1 MLSGV
6 PAFAALAD
14 DTRMQIVE
22 ALAADDR
29 SVSELVDLFPI
40 SQPAISRHLRL
51 LREAGV
57 VTVEPNGKQR
67 IYRLNPVSLTEMSG
81 WAQQLCR
88 TWEARFDA
96 LGDHLDRMK
105 AQEEGDV
112 GGG

>member
-1 MLSGV
+1 MLWVV

-22 ALAADDR
+22 TLAAGER
-29 SVSELVDLFPI
+29 SVNDLVDLFPI

-57 VTVEPNGKQR
+57 VDVVPVGKQR
-67 IYRLNPVSLTEMSG
+67 IYRLRSEAVNEVAD
-81 WAQQLCR
+81 WATRVRR

-96 LGDHLDRMK
+96 LGAHLDDMK
-105 AQEEGDV
+105 GNRRV
-112 GGG
+112 

>member
-1 MLSGV
+1 M

-14 DTRMQIVE
+14 DTRIQIVE

-29 SVSELVDLFPI
+29 SVSELVALFPI

-67 IYRLNPVSLTEMSG
+67 IYRLNPASLTEVSG
-81 WAQQLCR
+81 WAERVTR

-96 LGDHLDRMK
+96 LGRHLNRMK
-105 AQEEGDV
+105 EERDADGS
-112 GGG
+112 

>member
-1 MLSGV
+1 V

-29 SVSELVDLFPI
+29 SVTELVELFTI
-40 SQPAISRHLRL
+40 SQPAVSRHLRL

-67 IYRLNPVSLTEMSG
+67 IYRLQPEALTEVSG
-81 WAQQLCR
+81 WAARLQR

-96 LGDHLDRMK
+96 LGAHLDRMK
-105 AQEEGDV
+105 EEAERDHDD
-112 GGG
+112 

>member
-1 MLSGV
+1 MFVDV

-29 SVSELVDLFPI
+29 SGSELVELFTI

-57 VTVEPNGKQR
+57 VTVQPNGKQR
-67 IYRLNPVSLTEMSG
+67 IYRLNPSSLTEMST
-81 WAQQLCR
+81 WADR
-88 TWEARFDA
+88 ITRAWEERFDA
-96 LGDHLDRMK
+96 LGRHLDNMK
-105 AQEEGDV
+105 EQRRDR
-112 GGG
+112 

>member
-1 MLSGV
+1 V

-22 ALAADDR
+22 TLAAGER
-29 SVSELVDLFPI
+29 SVNDLVELFPI

-57 VTVEPNGKQR
+57 VEVVPAGRQR
-67 IYRLNPVSLTEMSG
+67 IYRVRPEAVAEVAD
-81 WAQQLCR
+81 WATRVRR

-96 LGDHLDRMK
+96 LGAHLEDMK
-105 AQEEGDV
+105 GNRRA
-112 GGG
+112 

>member
-14 DTRMQIVE
+14 DTRMRIVE
-22 ALAADDR
+22 TLAAGEQ
-29 SVSELVDLFPI
+29 SVNDLVDRFPI

-57 VTVEPNGKQR
+57 VEVAAVGKQR
-67 IYRLNPVSLTEMSG
+67 IYALRPEAVSEIAG
-81 WAQQLCR
+81 WADRVRQ

-96 LGDHLDRMK
+96 LGAHLDRM
-105 AQEEGDV
+105 AEEEQA
-112 GGG
+112 

>member
-1 MLSGV
+1 
-6 PAFAALAD
+6 
-14 DTRMQIVE
+14 MQIVE

-67 IYRLNPVSLTEMSG
+67 IYRLEPAALAEVSG
-81 WAQQLCR
+81 WAETVRR

-96 LGDHLDRMK
+96 LGAHLDRM
-105 AQEEGDV
+105 AEERARDH
-112 GGG
+112 